1 MLEVELEALNRADP
15 LLEIMVELVAVE
27 TVLKETVVLT
37 LELLIQVV
45 ELEQTNTEVQQVD
58 QEL

>member
-1 MLEVELEALNRADP
+1 MLEVELEALNRADQ
-15 LLEIMVELVAVE
+15 LLQIQEELVAVE
-27 TVLKETVVLT
+27 TVLKEQVLT
-37 LELLIQVV
+37 LGLLIQVV